1 MIESFNK
8 QELEE
13 KIDRYVNGKLSPAEI
28 DELWSELVQDDYH
41 LDYLR
46 SVANVKAVIENE
58 KKKRRQA
65 RIRRIWSYAAAAVV
79 TLFLGV
85 MLVIN
90 VTDFTGTSDVQPVQ
104 SIELDYYRS
113 SEGAAN
119 PEGATVI
126 TRAITLANTGEFQQ
140 AVALLDRELQTEN
153 ISPVWESEV
162 SLTLGSLYYNEGQYP
177 EAIPAYETVIGHRD
191 EVDVL
196 TLEKAYW
203 YLGNTYFQMER
214 LGDARENI
222 QKAYALN
229 GAYRRVAQSYLN
241 ALAR

>member
-28 DELWSELVQDDYH
+28 DELWSELVQDEYH

-46 SVANVKAVIENE
+46 SVANVKAVIEKE
-58 KKKRRQA
+58 KKEHRQA
-65 RIRRIWSYAAAAVV
+65 RIRRIWSYAAAAVI

-85 MLVIN
+85 MLVMN
-90 VTDFTGTSDVQPVQ
+90 LADFGNTQEVQPIQ

-113 SEGAAN
+113 SEGAAAT
-119 PEGATVI
+119 EGATVI
-126 TRAITLANTGEFQQ
+126 TRAITLANTGQFQQ
-140 AVALLDRELQTEN
+140 AVALLNRELQTEN
-153 ISPVWESEV
+153 ISPEWESEV
-162 SLTLGSLYYNEGQYP
+162 SLTLGSLYYNEEQYP
-177 EAIPAYETVIGHRD
+177 DAIPHYETVIGHRD

-214 LGDARENI
+214 LEEARENI

-229 GAYRRVAQSYLN
+229 GAYRRVAQSYLD
-241 ALAR
+241 ALTR

>member
-1 MIESFNK
+1 MIESFNEE
-8 QELEE
+8 ELEE

-28 DELWSELVQDDYH
+28 DELWAELVQDPYH

-46 SVANVKAVIENE
+46 SVANVKAVVE
-58 KKKRRQA
+58 KEVKKRRQA
-65 RIRRIWSYAAAAVV
+65 RIRRIWSYAAAAVI

-85 MLVIN
+85 MLVMN

-113 SEGAAN
+113 AEGAAEN
-119 PEGATVI
+119 GATVI
-126 TRAITLANTGEFQQ
+126 TRAITLANTGQFQQ
-140 AVALLDRELQTEN
+140 AVTLLNSELQTEN
-153 ISPVWESEV
+153 ITPAWESEV

-177 EAIPAYETVIGHRD
+177 DAIPHYETVIGHRD
-191 EVDVL
+191 DVDVL

-214 LGDARENI
+214 LEDARENI

-229 GAYRRVAQSYLN
+229 GAYRRVAQSYLE